1 MLEKRLKLKKTH
13 YVIYAEQ
20 PDFMKPY
27 ITFNNEKKKTEYSV
41 KKKINLVLIDA
52 NILLYEI
59 HHIQKL

>member
-27 ITFNNEKKKTEYSV
+27 ITFNNEKKKKTEYSV
-41 KKKINLVLIDA
+41 KKT
-52 NILLYEI
+52 
-59 HHIQKL
+59 